1 MKCMVFV
8 DGSNFLTQL
17 GRNVDVEV
25 RPEKPKDACVTVA
38 CEIVNWITS
47 RQLSNWRV
55 IRRFWF
61 GSYLGND
68 VDEDRLRRTLR
79 ASHFE
84 PVIFKRH
91 DNKEKGVDIA
101 LTKEVLVN
109 AFADNYDLCY
119 LVAGDEDYV
128 VLVNEVKRYGPAI
141 WGLSSVRGFQ
151 TGSGSLLMN
160 LSYWIRA
167 IRHLQ
172 DFLISSAQPPSVL
185 QFDPPCMLVSRKEFY
200 TKCVGDAPLLQ
211 LHLRDHIFTLNCH
224 LLEGA
229 SYPL

>member
-1 MKCMVFV
+1 MVFV

-17 GRNVDVEV
+17 GRTIEVVV

-55 IRRFWF
+55 IRRYWF
-61 GSYLGND
+61 GSYQGND
-68 VDEDRLRRTLR
+68 VDEARLRRTLR

-109 AFADNYDLCY
+109 AFADNYELCY

-128 VLVNEVKRYGPAI
+128 VLVNEVKRYGPVI
-141 WGLSSVRGFQ
+141 WGAFIREGLSDRLRLSFDEFIILDKSDS
-151 TGSGSLLMN
+151 TFAKLLDKF
-160 LSYWIRA
+160 RA
-167 IRHLQ
+167 AALGT
-172 DFLISSAQPPSVL
+172 AV
-185 QFDPPCMLVSRKEFY
+185 
-200 TKCVGDAPLLQ
+200 
-211 LHLRDHIFTLNCH
+211 
-224 LLEGA
+224 
-229 SYPL
+229 